1 MKRYTERERKRLVGE
16 YEAWSGSAAAFCR
29 KRGVSA
35 GSLGLWR
42 RRYRAAAESLKDE
55 SGRGS
60 WLPVVLE
67 PVGPGAGEVQRYV
80 LESTAGARMEVP
92 ERFNIDEVRAL
103 WKLVNGQGGSE
114 S

>member
-1 MKRYTERERKRLVGE
+1 MKRYTERERKRLLGE
-16 YEAWSGSAAAFCR
+16 YESWNGSAADFCR

-35 GSLGLWR
+35 GSLALWR
-42 RRYRAAAESLKDE
+42 RRYGAPAAGSKDE
-55 SGRGS
+55 TSGGS
-60 WLPVVLE
+60 WLPVALE
-67 PVGPGAGEVQRYV
+67 PFGPGACEAQRYV
-80 LESTAGARMEVP
+80 LESTSGVRMEVP